1 MAAQDDI
8 LDEVESKANDTDDD
22 DIMLDAKE
30 HLTEDGKHN
39 FYCINCQHILSTV
52 ESLIESGIYLEFGI

>member
-39 FYCINCQHILSTV
+39 YGWQREFPPGNCYIFP
-52 ESLIESGIYLEFGI
+52 GNFPEFF

>member
-39 FYCINCQHILSTV
+39 FYCINCQHILST
-52 ESLIESGIYLEFGI
+52 EE

>member
-39 FYCINCQHILSTV
+39 FYCKYCQPIYFN
-52 ESLIESGIYLEFGI
+52 ESH